1 MIAMVTYA
9 RLLLYPGEILRLD
22 GDREVAIACEQGEL
36 WLTAGVEGVDHD
48 LKAGQRA
55 RCPKGRILI
64 EGSGVLAIEPVDGRP
79 PFAQWHGPLPFRN
92 LELIGQ
98 SPAKASL
105 HARTT

>member
-1 MIAMVTYA
+1 MVTYA

-22 GDREVAIACEQGEL
+22 GDCEVAIACEQGEL
-36 WLTAGVEGVDHD
+36 WLTAGVEGIDHD

-64 EGSGVLAIEPVDGRP
+64 EGSGVLAIEPVDCRQ
-79 PFAQWHGPLPFRN
+79 PFGQWHGLLPFRN
-92 LELIGQ
+92 LELIGR

-105 HARTT
+105 HARII

>member
-1 MIAMVTYA
+1 MVTYA

-22 GDREVAIACEQGEL
+22 GGREVAIACEQGEL
-36 WLTAGVEGVDHD
+36 WLTAGVEGIDHD

-64 EGSGVLAIEPVDGRP
+64 DGSGVLAIEPVDRRQSLAHWPGL
-79 PFAQWHGPLPFRN
+79 LPFRN

-105 HARTT
+105 HARII

>member
-1 MIAMVTYA
+1 MVTYA

-64 EGSGVLAIEPVDGRP
+64 EGSGVLAIEPVDCRP
-79 PFAQWHGPLPFRN
+79 PLGHWPGLLPFRN

-105 HARTT
+105 HARII

>member
-1 MIAMVTYA
+1 MVTYA

-36 WLTAGVEGVDHD
+36 WLTAGVEGIDHD

-64 EGSGVLAIEPVDGRP
+64 EGSGVLAIEPVDCR
-79 PFAQWHGPLPFRN
+79 QSMGPWTGLLPFRN

-105 HARTT
+105 HARII